1 MFENPVLT
9 GDMIKD
15 AYAEPLF
22 QGSTVWQISLTFDDQ
37 EDVLFAKT
45 TSEIAKTGLAI
56 GIFLDNK
63 LISAP
68 IASPE
73 FHKGITGGRAVIAG
87 QFTKDLATEIALQL
101 RSGTLPISFEVVK
114 THSF

>member
-1 MFENPVLT
+1 
-9 GDMIKD
+9 MIKD

-45 TSEIAKTGLAI
+45 TSEIAKTGLA
-56 GIFLDNK
+56 
-63 LISAP
+63 
-68 IASPE
+68 
-73 FHKGITGGRAVIAG
+73 
-87 QFTKDLATEIALQL
+87 KDLATEIALQL

>member
-1 MFENPVLT
+1 
-9 GDMIKD
+9 
-15 AYAEPLF
+15 
-22 QGSTVWQISLTFDDQ
+22 
-37 EDVLFAKT
+37 
-45 TSEIAKTGLAI
+45 
-56 GIFLDNK
+56 